1 MRKGR
6 PYRDSN
12 RQSSDSKSDALSVGK
27 CGLEV
32 ASTLNNL
39 CLFSDTSKY
48 IMEFKMLI
56 WNY

>member
-6 PYRDSN
+6 PKRDAN
-12 RQSSDSKSDALSVGK
+12 PQSSDSKSDTLSVRL

-32 ASTLNNL
+32 DCTLNNL

-48 IMEFKMLI
+48 ILRAES
-56 WNY
+56 